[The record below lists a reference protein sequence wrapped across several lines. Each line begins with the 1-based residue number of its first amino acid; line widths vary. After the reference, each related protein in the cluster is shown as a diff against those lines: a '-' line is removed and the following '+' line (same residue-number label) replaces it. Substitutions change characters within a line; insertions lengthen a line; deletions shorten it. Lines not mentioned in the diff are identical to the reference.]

1 MFQDSKRINTRST
14 VKPTTAKDSSEKYY
28 KPQSSG
34 AVITK
39 DLKTNGD
46 EMVNTYHYYYPEESN
61 SGEQLQQGNFDLA
74 PSTVAPSTTKAPR
87 SANKFSSKRKTPSAQ
102 SQHTSTDSYQY
113 QPVLPRPSEYTPTD
127 NSHNDFLQS
136 YQPYETRNY
145 ASHSTAPP
153 STASPIKM
161 LKPTRKSNF
170 YLPSSTMSPSST
182 ARPKMRRPSTE
193 TPYEDFKQFSVSPSP
208 SSMPHFSSTRTPE
221 THKFS
226 TPSPVSSTT
235 HEDFYIK
242 PSTQVTPSATPSTGD
257 LMSDGTD
264 DQTVVIRP
272 KTQYQNYE
280 TYEQYEPA
288 KETIIYKFVPEVTYY
303 DPNKTDSVPS
313 FYHSTHSTRAPL
325 PDPEFY
331 KTLNQS
337 TQADMDFYKHFHKNY
352 NYEYFT
358 EQDAGPMH
366 DDIDDDT
373 MKMDH
378 HHFIDGMDDK
388 QKASKKNMMF
398 SINPE
403 TNQYM
408 PSSMM
413 PMQLDDREQPPP
425 EFDHQAEASKNQ
437 YFVLYSDDEE
447 EKRPRKP
454 MRKPKQE
461 PEVVYHHHHHQHEG
475 KDEEFQ
481 NFDHEFDSEFDSEV
495 TNSDNV
501 RIVDPGVR
509 GGRPIEFTKDDYLRH
524 IKQAVV
530 QYMKDYQ
537 PKDSQAKP
545 KNQRYQDAQQD
556 VQQRPTKSASAS
568 ATPSSYRLPSQQYK
582 PMTPMKLPNNVYTA
596 GRLKDAIDEL
606 KESPQIDLT
615 VKKSKQKP
623 FDLSAIDVG
632 QSYQH
637 VSHFDHS
644 AALKHVEEFDQSNV
658 VQHQSNKPKLHFS
671 QQTYHDINNLG
682 YNQKQKPQSDDSDHD
697 APAQNLY
704 KGYML
709 PNKYKQSQSGSSYS
723 SMNYDGSKLPRI
735 VSHHG
740 QGDDDDEDDNKV
752 DDPVD
757 APIQIINGIPVAN
770 PYNIDLNTLK

>member
-14 VKPTTAKDSSEKYY
+14 MKTTTVKDTSDKYF
-28 KPQSSG
+28 KPQSPG

-61 SGEQLQQGNFDLA
+61 SAEQLQQSGFDFA
-74 PSTVAPSTTKAPR
+74 PSTSTTKAPR
-87 SANKFSSKRKTPSAQ
+87 NKFSSKRKIPSV
-102 SQHTSTDSYQY
+102 HVSTDAYQY

-127 NSHNDFLQS
+127 NSHHDFLQS
-136 YQPYETRNY
+136 YQPYETKNY
-145 ASHSTAPP
+145 ASHSTMSLP
-153 STASPIKM
+153 SASPIKM
-161 LKPTRKSNF
+161 LKPTKKNNF

-182 ARPKMRRPSTE
+182 VRPKMRRPSTE
-193 TPYEDFKQFSVSPSP
+193 SPYDDIKQFSVSPSP
-208 SSMPHFSSTRTPE
+208 STMPHFSTTRSPE
-221 THKFS
+221 TYKYS
-226 TPSPVSSTT
+226 TPSPVSSTI
-235 HEDFYIK
+235 HGDFYIK
-242 PSTQVTPSATPSTGD
+242 ASTQVTPSATPSTGD
-257 LMSDGTD
+257 LRSDGTD

-272 KTQYQNYE
+272 KPQYQNYDN
-280 TYEQYEPA
+280 YEPYEPA

-303 DPNKTDSVPS
+303 DPNKTEPS
-313 FYHSTHSTRAPL
+313 LFQSTRDPL

-337 TQADMDFYKHFHKNY
+337 THSDMDFYKHFNKNY
-352 NYEYFT
+352 KYEYFT

-366 DDIDDDT
+366 DDIVDDT
-373 MKMDH
+373 MKMDQV
-378 HHFIDGMDDK
+378 DDR

-398 SINPE
+398 SIDPE
-403 TNQYM
+403 MNQYM

-413 PMQLDDREQPPP
+413 PMHIDDREQPPP
-425 EFDHQAEASKNQ
+425 EFDHDAEASKNNQ
-437 YFVLYSDDEE
+437 YFVLYSDDEDE

-454 MRKPKQE
+454 KRKPKQE
-461 PEVVYHHHHHQHEG
+461 PEVVYHHHHHQHED
-475 KDEEFQ
+475 KDEEYQHF
-481 NFDHEFDSEFDSEV
+481 NNEFGAEFDSEV

-537 PKDSQAKP
+537 PKENTQKVKSQRFQDSA
-545 KNQRYQDAQQD
+545 QDIPH
-556 VQQRPTKSASAS
+556 RPTKNPSAAS
-568 ATPSSYRLPSQQYK
+568 TPSPYRHNLPSQQYK
-582 PMTPMKLPNNVYTA
+582 PMAPMKLPKGTYTA
-596 GRLKDAIDEL
+596 NRLKDAIEEL
-606 KESPQIDLT
+606 QESPQVDLT

-644 AALKHVEEFDQSNV
+644 AALKNVEEFDQSNV
-658 VQHQSNKPKLHFS
+658 VQHQPNNNKQKLHFS

-682 YNQKQKPQSDDSDHD
+682 FNQKQKMQGDDSDGD

-709 PNKYKQSQSGSSYS
+709 PNKYKANQGGSSFS

-735 VSHHG
+735 VSQH
-740 QGDDDDEDDNKV
+740 GDDDDEDDIKV